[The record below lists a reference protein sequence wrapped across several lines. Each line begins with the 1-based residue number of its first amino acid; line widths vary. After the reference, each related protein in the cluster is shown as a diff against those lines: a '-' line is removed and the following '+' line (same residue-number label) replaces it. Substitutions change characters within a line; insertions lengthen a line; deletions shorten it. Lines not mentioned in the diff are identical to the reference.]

1 MSTKYAIV
9 GGKLID
15 GTGAEPVENSL
26 VLVDDNGKIE
36 YAGVMQDLPEGVE
49 VIDAAGKTV
58 LPGLIDTHL
67 HFSGNLTDDDTDWVM
82 QPLLEKQAVAVK
94 QAYDCLT
101 HGLTTVCEIGRF
113 GIQIRDCIDKGVFKG
128 PRVLAT
134 GLGCCRAAG
143 HGDSHHG
150 SQELNKESH
159 PWGDQG
165 DGPWDLRKAVRRRRL
180 PGLEWLRAVKLYTIL
195 GADVYLF
202 PTLIALGFATYVIF
216 LNFRGA
222 SSAAKLQAFLTKAL
236 LCGMLLAMG
245 VSLFTGSPD
254 NAMPVFSQ
262 VTGAGGGKPATEGTS
277 LFAGIVSVLV
287 LTPFFYAGF
296 DTIPQQAEEAA
307 EGLNWNKFGKIISL
321 ALLAA
326 GGFYMVCIYSFGTI
340 LDWHEFVKS
349 PVPALACLKGINML
363 LYLAMLVIATLGPMG
378 PMNSFYGTS
387 RIMLAM
393 GRKGQLPEKFA
404 EVDPKSGAP
413 KLACVVL
420 GVITVVGPF
429 LDKNMLIPLTNV
441 SARLHLLLRHGRPR
455 LPAHALH
462 RFRPASSLR
471 GARRQVWHQP
481 AIVACG
487 TIIGLLVIPV
497 LSRLPQHGG
506 VEHRDRLAGCWP
518 GPHGLHQFPQKITP
532 SRDGSGCV
540 YSLSRAPN
548 PAPLG

>member
-1 MSTKYAIV
+1 MADKNAEVAVEGNGGMKKTLSLWNFFTIGFGAIIGTGWVLQVGDWMVV
-9 GGKLID
+9 GGGPVPAMIAFLLGAIFLVPVGAVFGELTAAIPISGGIVEYVD
-15 GTGAEPVENSL
+15 RSFGRTMSYITGWLLALGNGILCPWEAIAISTL
-26 VLVDDNGKIE
+26 VSE
-36 YAGVMQDLPEGVE
+36 M
-49 VIDAAGKTV
+49 
-58 LPGLIDTHL
+58 
-67 HFSGNLTDDDTDWVM
+67 
-82 QPLLEKQAVAVK
+82 
-94 QAYDCLT
+94 
-101 HGLTTVCEIGRF
+101 F
-113 GIQIRDCIDKGVFKG
+113 G
-128 PRVLAT
+128 
-134 GLGCCRAAG
+134 
-143 HGDSHHG
+143 S
-150 SQELNKESH
+150 
-159 PWGDQG
+159 
-165 DGPWDLRKAVRRRRL
+165 L

-195 GADVYLF
+195 SADVYLF
-202 PTLIALGFATYVIF
+202 PTLIALGFAAYVIF

-378 PMNSFYGTS
+378 PMNSFYGATS

-413 KLACVVL
+413 KLACAVL
-420 GVITVVGPF
+420 GVITVIGPF
-429 LDKNMLIPLTNV
+429 LGKNMLIPLTNV
-441 SARLHLLLRHGRPR
+441 SALAFIFSCGMVALACLRMRFTEPDLPRPYEV
-455 LPAHALH
+455 PGGK
-462 RFRPASSLR
+462 FGISL
-471 GARRQVWHQP
+471 

-487 TIIGLLVIPV
+487 TIIGLLVIPFSPASLNMV
-497 LSRLPQHGG
+497 EWSIVIGWLAVGLALMAFTNSR
-506 VEHRDRLAGCWP
+506 
-518 GPHGLHQFPQKITP
+518 KK
-532 SRDGSGCV
+532 
-540 YSLSRAPN
+540 
-548 PAPLG
+548 

>member
-1 MSTKYAIV
+1 MADKNAEVAVEDNGGMKKTLSLWNFFTIGFGAIIGTGWVLQVGDWMVV
-9 GGKLID
+9 GGGPVPAMIAFLLGAIFLVPVGAVFGELTAAIPISGGIVEYVD
-15 GTGAEPVENSL
+15 RSFGRTLSYITGWLLALGNGILCPWEAIAISTL
-26 VLVDDNGKIE
+26 VSE
-36 YAGVMQDLPEGVE
+36 M
-49 VIDAAGKTV
+49 
-58 LPGLIDTHL
+58 
-67 HFSGNLTDDDTDWVM
+67 
-82 QPLLEKQAVAVK
+82 
-94 QAYDCLT
+94 
-101 HGLTTVCEIGRF
+101 F
-113 GIQIRDCIDKGVFKG
+113 G
-128 PRVLAT
+128 
-134 GLGCCRAAG
+134 
-143 HGDSHHG
+143 S
-150 SQELNKESH
+150 
-159 PWGDQG
+159 
-165 DGPWDLRKAVRRRRL
+165 L

-202 PTLIALGFATYVIF
+202 PTLIALGFAVYVIF

-245 VSLFTGSPD
+245 VSLFTGSPS

-262 VTGAGGGKPATEGTS
+262 VAGAGGGKAATEGAS

-378 PMNSFYGTS
+378 PMNSFYGATS

-393 GRKGQLPEKFA
+393 GRKGQLPEQFA

-429 LDKNMLIPLTNV
+429 LGKNMLIPLTNV
-441 SARLHLLLRHGRPR
+441 SALAFIFSCGMVTLACLRMRFTEPDLPRPYEV
-455 LPAHALH
+455 PGGK
-462 RFRPASSLR
+462 FGISL
-471 GARRQVWHQP
+471 
-481 AIVACG
+481 AIAACAI
-487 TIIGLLVIPV
+487 IIGLLVIPFSPASLNMV
-497 LSRLPQHGG
+497 EWNIVIGWLAIGLALMAFTNSR
-506 VEHRDRLAGCWP
+506 
-518 GPHGLHQFPQKITP
+518 KK
-532 SRDGSGCV
+532 
-540 YSLSRAPN
+540 
-548 PAPLG
+548 